1 MDEMSSKTEVSV
13 VIPNYNCLPTLP
25 RAIESIRMQGV
36 PVEIIVVD
44 DGSNDGSK
52 EWLAQ
57 QADIKL
63 LITERLGASHAR
75 NHGIEHCS
83 NDLIAFL
90 DADDYWLENKL
101 SQQLSL
107 HHHCPELVCSFT
119 DYMHMTEAGQPI
131 IGCFDYWPLF
141 RKQLSPGP
149 VSVFPFFTPLLFA
162 ENVVGTSTVMVK
174 KQILFDVGGFD
185 VSLKSAS
192 DWDLWLKVAERGSV
206 GVLNVN
212 LCHYISDRA
221 DAISR
226 DHSKRLNAMKQILN
240 KHRSKVSKHPTAI
253 LAGYLRWV
261 TGKAEYNRLR
271 KAYHFSACQELV
283 VLCLQPSK
291 QRVKAAGRDIL
302 NVLSLK

>member
-1 MDEMSSKTEVSV
+1 MGSESKVSV
-13 VIPNYNCLPTLP
+13 VIPNYNCRLTLP
-25 RAIESIRMQGV
+25 RAIESIRLQGV

-44 DGSNDGSK
+44 DGSNDGSR

-57 QADIKL
+57 QADVTL
-63 LITERLGASHAR
+63 LFTERAGASQAR

-83 NDLIAFL
+83 NELVAFL

-107 HHHCPELVCSFT
+107 HQHCPELVCSFT

-131 IGCFDYWPLF
+131 IGCFDYWPRF

-149 VSVFPFFTPLLFA
+149 VSIFPFSTPFIFA
-162 ENVVGTSTVMVK
+162 ENVVGTSTVMVS
-174 KQILFDVGGFD
+174 KQILLDVGGFD
-185 VSLKSAS
+185 PHLKSAS
-192 DWDLWLKVAERGSV
+192 DWDLWLKVAEKGAV
-206 GVLNVN
+206 GVLNLN

-226 DHSKRLNAMKQILN
+226 DHNKRLHAMKLILD
-240 KHRSKVSKHPTAI
+240 KHRSKVSKHPTAL

-261 TGKAEYNRLR
+261 TGKAEYNRLK
-271 KAYHFSACQELV
+271 KAYHISACQELA

-302 NVLSLK
+302 NILS

>member
-1 MDEMSSKTEVSV
+1 MNSGIEVSV

-25 RAIESIRMQGV
+25 RAIESIRMQDI

-44 DGSNDGSK
+44 DGSSDGSR

-63 LITERLGASHAR
+63 LMTERSGASQAR

-83 NDLIAFL
+83 NELIAFL

-107 HHHCPELVCSFT
+107 HQHNPELIFSFT
-119 DYMHMTEAGQPI
+119 DYMHMTEEGQPI
-131 IGCFDYWPLF
+131 IGCFDYWPRF
-141 RKQLSPGP
+141 HKQLSSGP
-149 VSVFPFFTPLLFA
+149 VSVFPVFTPLLFA
-162 ENVVGTSTVMVK
+162 ENVVGTSTVMVN
-174 KQILFDVGGFD
+174 KQALVEVGGFD
-185 VSLKSAS
+185 AELKSAS
-192 DWDLWLKVAERGSV
+192 DWDLWLKMAEKGAV
-206 GVLNVN
+206 GVLSIN

-226 DHSKRLNAMKQILN
+226 DHNKRLKAMKLILN
-240 KHRSKVSKHPTAI
+240 KHRSTVSKHPTAL

-261 TGKAEYNRLR
+261 TGKAEYNRLK
-271 KAYHFSACQELV
+271 KAYLISACQELA

-291 QRVKAAGRDIL
+291 QRMKAAGRDIL
-302 NVLSLK
+302 NILS

>member
-1 MDEMSSKTEVSV
+1 MSSEPTVSV
-13 VIPNYNCLPTLP
+13 VIPNYNCRLTLP
-25 RAIESIRMQGV
+25 RAIESIRQQGV
-36 PVEIIVVD
+36 SVEIIVVD
-44 DGSNDGSK
+44 DGSNDGSR

-57 QADIKL
+57 QADVKL
-63 LITERLGASHAR
+63 LFTERAGASQAR
-75 NHGIEHCS
+75 NHAIEHCS
-83 NDLIAFL
+83 NEWVAFL

-107 HHHCPELVCSFT
+107 HQHYPELVCSFT

-131 IGCFDYWPLF
+131 IGCFDYWPRF
-141 RKQLSPGP
+141 SKQLSPGP

-174 KQILFDVGGFD
+174 KKVLVEVGGFD
-185 VSLKSAS
+185 SSLKSAS
-192 DWDLWLKVAERGSV
+192 DWDLWLKVAEEGAI
-206 GVLNVN
+206 GVLHIN

-226 DHSKRLNAMKQILN
+226 DHNKRLNAMKMILN
-240 KHRSKVSKHPTAI
+240 KHRAKVSKHPAAL

-261 TGKAEYNRLR
+261 IGKAEYNRLK
-271 KAYHFSACQELV
+271 KAYHISACQELA
-283 VLCLQPSK
+283 VLCLQPCK

-302 NVLSLK
+302 NMLS